1 MLQELGRAESS
12 SSFDEDEFEGS
23 IPMFGEIQTAG
34 SKIAEEGDLL
44 SELVRVNRKALANK
58 AKNKRVD
65 QQMKK
70 IQF

>member
-1 MLQELGRAESS
+1 M
-12 SSFDEDEFEGS
+12 
-23 IPMFGEIQTAG
+23 
-34 SKIAEEGDLL
+34 L